1 MTAGTLI
8 VGGGLAGQRAA
19 EALRRRGYEETIR
32 IVCGEPEPP
41 YDRPP
46 LSKEVLAGT
55 AAEEEVA
62 YRPAGWYAENEVEL
76 SLGVRAEAL
85 DPARRRVTLSSGD
98 ALPYENLVIATGG
111 EPRRLPFL
119 AGANVHELRT
129 LADLRRLRRD
139 LVAGSRLAIVGAGFI
154 GQEVAATARAL
165 GAEVTI
171 VEALPVPLEPI
182 VGPQLGRWFAELH
195 QEEGVRIIA
204 GAALQSARG
213 GGGRVEELVLA
224 DGRSVA
230 CDAVLVG
237 IGTVPATGWLQ
248 GSGLGS
254 GGVPVDVAGRTA
266 LPGVFAAGDACL
278 GFEPRRRAHL
288 RTEHWDAAAWQG
300 AAVAKAILGEE
311 PGDRRCRASGA
322 ISTESASS
330 ASATRSLPMTSPS
343 RATRPTATSKRS
355 SAAAASPSPDS
366 LSAAPARS
374 RPFASRSRG
383 PAWPCNPRRRQH
395 ESQSNRRPRRVQRPR
410 RLRRY
415 RPHGLPAR
423 RHRRRDRHRH
433 PGADDRGGRGLPRG
447 GDLDRRRVHRRDR
460 LPLSLSCPTGPGG
473 YCTLQRNQER
483 REHE

>member
-1 MTAGTLI
+1 MSRPGTVI
-8 VGGGLAGQRAA
+8 VGGGLAAQRVA
-19 EALRRRGYEETIR
+19 EGLRRRGYDRPVR
-32 IVCGEPEPP
+32 IVCGEPELP

-55 AAEEEVA
+55 VAEEEVS
-62 YRPAGWYAENEVEL
+62 YRSAGWYEEKEIEL
-76 SLGVRAEAL
+76 ALGVRAEAL
-85 DPARRRVTLSSGD
+85 DPGRRRVVLGSGD
-98 ALPYENLVIATGG
+98 SLPYENLVIATGG

-129 LADLRRLRRD
+129 LADLRRLRQD

-165 GAEVTI
+165 GAEVTV

-182 VGPQLGRWFAELH
+182 VGPRLGRWFAELH
-195 QEEGVRIIA
+195 RDEGVRIIA
-204 GAALQSARG
+204 GAALESARG
-213 GGGRVEELVLA
+213 GGDRVEELVLA
-224 DGRSVA
+224 DGRRIA

-311 PGDRRCRASGA
+311 PGRPPLPSFWSDQYGVRVQCVGHPQLADDVALEGDPAARDFEALF
-322 ISTESASS
+322 
-330 ASATRSLPMTSPS
+330 TRGGVPVAGL
-343 RATRPTATSKRS
+343 AV
-355 SAAAASPSPDS
+355 
-366 LSAAPARS
+366 
-374 RPFASRSRG
+374 G
-383 PAWPCNPRRRQH
+383 
-395 ESQSNRRPRRVQRPR
+395 RPRA
-410 RLRRY
+410 
-415 RPHGLPAR
+415 LPALR
-423 RHRRRDRHRH
+423 KQIE
-433 PGADDRGGRGLPRG
+433 GAGLA
-447 GDLDRRRVHRRDR
+447 
-460 LPLSLSCPTGPGG
+460 
-473 YCTLQRNQER
+473 LQPEK
-483 REHE
+483 EAA

>member
-182 VGPQLGRWFAELH
+182 VGPRLGRWFAELH

-204 GAALQSARG
+204 GAALQGARG

-311 PGDRRCRASGA
+311 PGRPP
-322 ISTESASS
+322 
-330 ASATRSLPMTSPS
+330 LPSFWSDQYGVRVQCVGHPQL
-343 RATRPTATSKRS
+343 ADDVAVEG
-355 SAAAASPSPDS
+355 D
-366 LSAAPARS
+366 PANRDFEALFSCGGVPVAGLAVS
-374 RPFASRSRG
+374 RPRA
-383 PAWPCNPRRRQH
+383 
-395 ESQSNRRPRRVQRPR
+395 
-410 RLRRY
+410 
-415 RPHGLPAR
+415 LPAFR
-423 RHRRRDRHRH
+423 KQIE
-433 PGADDRGGRGLPRG
+433 GAGLA
-447 GDLDRRRVHRRDR
+447 
-460 LPLSLSCPTGPGG
+460 
-473 YCTLQRNQER
+473 LQPEK
-483 REHE
+483 EAA

>member
-1 MTAGTLI
+1 MTGAGTLI
-8 VGGGLAGQRAA
+8 VGGGLAAQRVA
-19 EALRRRGYEETIR
+19 EGLRRRGYDEPIR

-55 AAEEEVA
+55 AAEGEVA
-62 YRPAGWYAENEVEL
+62 FRPDAWYEEREIEL
-76 SLGVRAEAL
+76 ALGVRAEAL
-85 DPARRRVTLSSGD
+85 DPARRRVTLDSGD

-154 GQEVAATARAL
+154 GQEVAATARSL

-171 VEALPVPLEPI
+171 VEALPVPLGPI
-182 VGPQLGRWFAELH
+182 VGARLGRWFAELH

-204 GAALQSARG
+204 GAALESARG
-213 GGGRVEELVLA
+213 GGDRVEELVLA
-224 DGRSVA
+224 DGRRVP
-230 CDAVLVG
+230 CDAVVVG

-248 GSGLGS
+248 GPGLGS
-254 GGVPVDVAGRTA
+254 GGVPVDAAGRTA

-311 PGDRRCRASGA
+311 PGRPP
-322 ISTESASS
+322 
-330 ASATRSLPMTSPS
+330 LPSFWSDQYGVRVQCVGHPQL
-343 RATRPTATSKRS
+343 ADDVAVEGDP
-355 SAAAASPSPDS
+355 
-366 LSAAPARS
+366 
-374 RPFASRSRG
+374 ASRDFEALFSCG
-383 PAWPCNPRRRQH
+383 GVPVAGLAVG
-395 ESQSNRRPRRVQRPR
+395 RPRAIPAFRKQIEGA
-410 RLRRY
+410 
-415 RPHGLPAR
+415 GLA
-423 RHRRRDRHRH
+423 
-433 PGADDRGGRGLPRG
+433 
-447 GDLDRRRVHRRDR
+447 
-460 LPLSLSCPTGPGG
+460 
-473 YCTLQRNQER
+473 LQPEK
-483 REHE
+483 EAA